1 MRKVIVFAAAAG
13 AGLLLTGCPDPVMR
27 DRHYIPAPADNVPVI
42 DTTAAPAETDV
53 AAVPETKPEVKPAF
67 SYEPMTDA
75 VSSGGVDSV
84 SGSKQS
90 AKSTS
95 AKGGT
100 YIVKRGDT
108 PERIARK
115 HKVSLSVFMKVNNL
129 DEASA
134 RRLRIGQKLIIPG
147 KNAIAPTPRTKNRK
161 SAATVAPTLENG
173 KYVVKSGDTPERI
186 ARRLKVKLSDLLQV
200 NNLDEASARR
210 LQIGQKLI
218 IPGKA
223 EVPVPVKT
231 DVPEVTQP
239 AVPPAP
245 AATSEVITDT
255 PAVQDATAQNTV
267 QPQVS
272 TETVTPSEVP
282 IADTPEVSV
291 QSQMEG
297 VDVPADMSI
306 ADFAAQQGVSVED
319 LRKVNVNLKGD
330 TLTKG
335 SLIFVPKK

>member
-1 MRKVIVFAAAAG
+1 MRRVIVFAAAAG

-134 RRLRIGQKLIIPG
+134 RRL
-147 KNAIAPTPRTKNRK
+147 
-161 SAATVAPTLENG
+161 
-173 KYVVKSGDTPERI
+173 
-186 ARRLKVKLSDLLQV
+186 
-200 NNLDEASARR
+200 
-210 LQIGQKLI
+210 QIGQKLI

-255 PAVQDATAQNTV
+255 PAVQDATVQNTV